1 MCALG
6 GSEKVKEALARSTGV
21 LIRYFRP
28 SDVWAVYELAS
39 NNLKEK
45 YNPTVFTELS
55 PFWPNGFLVV
65 EDMGRIVGFLF
76 GIMSSEV
83 ECRVLMLAVNKEYR
97 NQGIGTMLL
106 NRFLGEGALRGVRT
120 VSLEVRASNLSGIRF
135 YQRLG
140 FILTGHIPDYYSNGE
155 DGYTLR
161 LHL

>member
-1 MCALG
+1 MRALG
-6 GSEKVKEALARSTGV
+6 VRQKVKEALAQSTGV

-39 NNLKEK
+39 DNLKEQ

-55 PFWPNGFLVV
+55 IYWPSGFLVV
-65 EDMGRIVGFLF
+65 EEMGRIIGFLF
-76 GIMSSEV
+76 GIMSSEE
-83 ECRVLMLAVNKEYR
+83 ECRVLMLAVKKEYR
-97 NQGIGTMLL
+97 NRGIGTMLL
-106 NRFLGEGALRGVRT
+106 NRFLREGANRGVHSI
-120 VSLEVRASNLSGIRF
+120 SLEVRASNLTGIRF

-140 FILTGHIPDYYSNGE
+140 FMLTGRIPGYYTNGE

>member
-1 MCALG
+1 M
-6 GSEKVKEALARSTGV
+6 
-21 LIRYFRP
+21 LIRYYRP

-39 NNLKEK
+39 NNLKER

-55 PFWPNGFLVV
+55 PYWPNGFLVV
-65 EDMGRIVGFLF
+65 EEMGRIVGFLF

-83 ECRVLMLAVNKEYR
+83 ESRVLMLAVKKEYR
-97 NQGIGTMLL
+97 NQGLGTMLL
-106 NRFLGEGALRGVRT
+106 NRFLQEGANRGVHF

-140 FILTGHIPDYYSNGE
+140 FMMTGRIPNYYANGE